1 MRKSTL
7 ALAMASLFATS
18 AYANG
23 PADKVTGD
31 FVRVTDASAR
41 VYECEFT
48 GHEAVGKRSRKGSM
62 YCNRTDVS
70 PDWWEIDLGG
80 DNACVVV
87 SSDSE
92 AVIGGLVGKAE
103 GNNLLGKFVAF
114 KIIDGG
120 EPGAY
125 VDQLWV
131 QSQFSQAVFDAV
143 CAGTTDIETDLNG
156 GPYYV
161 NEGNIQVHNFDT
173 DGD

>member
-1 MRKSTL
+1 MRKSIL

-31 FVRVTDASAR
+31 FVRVTDLSSR

-48 GHEAVGKRSRKGSM
+48 AHEAVGKRSRKGSM
-62 YCNRTDVS
+62 YCNRTDAG
-70 PDWWEIDLGG
+70 PDWWEVDLGG

-87 SSDSE
+87 KSDSE

-103 GNNLLGKFVAF
+103 GNNLLTKFVAF

-125 VDQLWV
+125 VDELWV
-131 QSQFSQAVFDAV
+131 QSQFTAAVFAEV
-143 CAGTTDIETDLNG
+143 CAGTKDIQFDLNG
-156 GPYYV
+156 GRYYV
-161 NEGNIQVHNFDT
+161 EEGNIQVHNFGT